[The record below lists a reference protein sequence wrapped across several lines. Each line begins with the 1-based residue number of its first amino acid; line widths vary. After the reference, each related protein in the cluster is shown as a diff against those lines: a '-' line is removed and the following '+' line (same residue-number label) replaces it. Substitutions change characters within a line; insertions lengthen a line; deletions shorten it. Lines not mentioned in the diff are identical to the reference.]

1 MGRRNRAGGGGRG
14 ARCRRPVRAARQR
27 ECGARPLRRRN
38 ARATLDVAGEGVR
51 AAAHPRSNVQTLM
64 RSAFGCSGVRVFGC
78 SGVRV
83 FGCSGVRV
91 FGCSGVRVF
100 GCSGVRVFGCSGVR
114 VFGCSGVRVFEQ
126 GGRRRRAALGP
137 ASLGQRTFNPRAS
150 DCRSARRLPALR
162 PTTARVSRP
171 RANRRNAARPVP
183 APPRRA
189 THHPSARFARRARS
203 RGVLPQLFAHV
214 SCSPIL

>member
-1 MGRRNRAGGGGRG
+1 MGRRNRAGGGGRD

-38 ARATLDVAGEGVR
+38 ARATPDVAGEGVR
-51 AAAHPRSNVQTLM
+51 AAAPPCSNVQTLV

-100 GCSGVRVFGCSGVR
+100 GCSGVRVFG
-114 VFGCSGVRVFEQ
+114 Q

-150 DCRSARRLPALR
+150 DCRSAPRLPALR
-162 PTTARVSRP
+162 PTAARVSRL

>member
-1 MGRRNRAGGGGRG
+1 MGRRNRAGGGGRD

-100 GCSGVRVFGCSGVR
+100 GCSGVRVFG
-114 VFGCSGVRVFEQ
+114 Q

-214 SCSPIL
+214 SCSSIL